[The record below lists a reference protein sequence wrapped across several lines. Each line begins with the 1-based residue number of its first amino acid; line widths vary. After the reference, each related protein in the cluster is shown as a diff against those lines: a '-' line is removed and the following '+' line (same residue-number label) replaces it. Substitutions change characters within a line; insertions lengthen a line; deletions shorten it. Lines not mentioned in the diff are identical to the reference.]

1 MFAELFQLYRHCQL
15 YTLDKSLFKKVM
27 VLIIQAEL
35 TVTTMG
41 KDKIITLYYY
51 VLSFPGSS
59 AGKESACNAG
69 DPSLIPGLGSS
80 PGEGIGY
87 PLQFCWASLVAQTVK
102 IHLQC
107 GRPGF
112 NAWVRKIP
120 WRKGMVTHSSIPV
133 WRSTAHV
140 LSNYQVSGTILS
152 VQWKYRI

>member
-1 MFAELFQLYRHCQL
+1 
-15 YTLDKSLFKKVM
+15 M

-41 KDKIITLYYY
+41 KDKIIILYYY
-51 VLSFPGSS
+51 VLSVPGSS

-69 DPSLIPGLGSS
+69 DPSSIPGSGSS

-87 PLQFCWASLVAQTVK
+87 PVQFSWASPVVQTVK

-112 NAWVRKIP
+112 NARVGKIP
-120 WRKGMVTHSSIPV
+120 WRKGMVSHSSTPA
-133 WRSTAHV
+133 WRSVAHV
-140 LSNYQVSGTILS
+140 LSNY
-152 VQWKYRI
+152 